1 MTLCEQVE
9 QLVQRIKMDA
19 STCRIRPSLT
29 ANSSYSQPRT
39 VVSWSRARTASL
51 GPISHSTASLVVPKR
66 HQTRGLSTLRP
77 RSCPEG
83 TQMATRSL
91 RLISKTRYLRTA
103 RRTSRGTRKAVLC
116 SMGHRPTE
124 GTRPTVTMAPEASNP
139 SKSTRVVS

>member
-1 MTLCEQVE
+1 ME
-9 QLVQRIKMDA
+9 QLGQRIKMGA
-19 STCRIRPSLT
+19 STCRIRPSPT

-39 VVSWSRARTASL
+39 LVSWSTARTASL
-51 GPISHSTASLVVPKR
+51 GPISRSTASLAAPKTR
-66 HQTRGLSTLRP
+66 QTRGLSTLRP

-91 RLISKTRYLRTA
+91 HLISKTRYLRTA

-124 GTRPTVTMAPEASNP
+124 GTRPTATMAQEASNP